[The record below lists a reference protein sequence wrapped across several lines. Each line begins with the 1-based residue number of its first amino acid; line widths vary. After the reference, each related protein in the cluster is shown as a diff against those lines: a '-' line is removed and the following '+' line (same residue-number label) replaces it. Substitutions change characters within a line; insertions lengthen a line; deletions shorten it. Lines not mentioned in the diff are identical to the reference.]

1 MEELMIPID
10 QQIMLCDDRG
20 ELIMLASAMLASS
33 RQIFLT
39 NLGPESTVL
48 LFEEVLDLLKE
59 EKIVNMVKN
68 KNARLKGPKKEGG
81 DL

>member
-1 MEELMIPID
+1 MIPID

>member
-1 MEELMIPID
+1 MIPID

-20 ELIMLASAMLASS
+20 ELIMLASALLSSS

-39 NLGPESTVL
+39 NLGAETTIL

-68 KNARLKGPKKEGG
+68 KKNAKLKGPKNKGS